1 MSDLL
6 PHDEVE
12 AGSGGYPS
20 GLPVFK
26 GEAWEDHVNAWM
38 LVSEQIENYRWQ
50 LAAIAASLHKRYGEN
65 VAGKFASEVGV
76 SAETVRRYA
85 RAYRAFS
92 KENNEN
98 AQRSPIL
105 TLTHHAIAA
114 RFADPQKAI
123 EEAEDEQLST
133 RQMEVRAEAEVL
145 PEAERRAVIRIADER
160 KMTQAETRNL
170 VRSRLAS
177 PDTER
182 VWDESA
188 LVDSGLPA
196 GEVVRE
202 GSEESVPG
210 IRRRVPPR
218 SVEAAADRI
227 LEVCPH
233 CGAPSSSW
241 VYPVT
246 ERRPQSE
253 PSGE

>member
-12 AGSGGYPS
+12 AGSGVYPS

-38 LVSEQIENYRWQ
+38 LVSEQIEDYRWQ

-76 SAETVRRYA
+76 SAETIRRYA

-114 RFADPQKAI
+114 RFNDPQKAI

-145 PEAERRAVIRIADER
+145 PEAERRAVIRVADER

-170 VRSRLAS
+170 VRSRL
-177 PDTER
+177 ER

-196 GEVVRE
+196 SEVVRE

-210 IRRRVPPR
+210 IRQRVPPR

-241 VYPVT
+241 